1 MNALQIITS
10 FFFIAGLFHKAISQ
24 SGVALNTWASMP
36 PNPKKYA
43 YKLCSLLGRD
53 IQDSRAIVHFL
64 RRINCLK
71 LIDAQEKLRSLEVS
85 LVLKTFFTIYYWLVE
100 TKKEIFACIVHCA
113 TREENWLFLARI
125 MIEHEWFTSAQIII
139 RVWKSQLLPCY
150 TQYFF

>member
-1 MNALQIITS
+1 
-10 FFFIAGLFHKAISQ
+10 
-24 SGVALNTWASMP
+24 MP

-85 LVLKTFFTIYYWLVE
+85 LVLKTFFTIYY
-100 TKKEIFACIVHCA
+100 
-113 TREENWLFLARI
+113 
-125 MIEHEWFTSAQIII
+125 
-139 RVWKSQLLPCY
+139 
-150 TQYFF
+150 